1 MNKDIFKSV
10 AIEIDN
16 IIKEKMSRLIRNM
29 NKSEDSKVISGKIK
43 LGLLDEKMANEIVI
57 GVVDVYKRLL
67 KKSEDFNTQIMVF
80 VNLYNYLQYESIEK
94 YDRDIMVG
102 ISELFDNE
110 DDKEY
115 FLDLLEAL
123 DNPNKRS
130 FLELQYKNKEIE
142 ISYVYLA
149 VIYIQNM
156 LDYRTKQED
165 KEYDNLA
172 YCFSKIDK
180 WLTLYILYGSGYTFF
195 ERNKDFTLKYYRICL
210 PYVRVR
216 ELSELAPSFCYIAV
230 VITDKLYDEMG
241 IIVGK
246 MGNFIY
252 DLEKKNTK
260 MRNLQEERHN
270 IIRDFSHTYENMQAI
285 GLKEIADILLENK
298 DTKVQQCGRV
308 ILAEYGIKNSLRA
321 EFNLLRLNFEDNK
334 DDIIRLISK
343 DVYKYEKEYT
353 VNIEEIFEDTLRISL
368 LRIIYSG
375 NPRGDDIIAKK
386 IYRRLKDKVG
396 VMTNFVMSFEND
408 VILKGQS
415 SIKFLKERGILIYF
429 TSDDEWNRLYFLKN
443 GHAEVLIRSIFS
455 ELIINFMKYSD
466 LNKEIEIK
474 LKFNDGKFGVL
485 QFNRVTELIVSES
498 GFGIVSK
505 GKILE
510 KINGY
515 KSCYLE
521 KVNNVVDDNVFKVLF
536 LDKRLF
542 NRE

>member
-1 MNKDIFKSV
+1 MVENSGIDWHSYLDSFKRY
-10 AIEIDN
+10 
-16 IIKEKMSRLIRNM
+16 EK
-29 NKSEDSKVISGKIK
+29 
-43 LGLLDEKMANEIVI
+43 
-57 GVVDVYKRLL
+57 
-67 KKSEDFNTQIMVF
+67 
-80 VNLYNYLQYESIEK
+80 
-94 YDRDIMVG
+94 
-102 ISELFDNE
+102 
-110 DDKEY
+110 
-115 FLDLLEAL
+115 
-123 DNPNKRS
+123 
-130 FLELQYKNKEIE
+130 
-142 ISYVYLA
+142 
-149 VIYIQNM
+149 
-156 LDYRTKQED
+156 
-165 KEYDNLA
+165 
-172 YCFSKIDK
+172 
-180 WLTLYILYGSGYTFF
+180 
-195 ERNKDFTLKYYRICL
+195 
-210 PYVRVR
+210 
-216 ELSELAPSFCYIAV
+216 APSFCYIAV

-396 VMTNFVMSFEND
+396 VMTNFVMSLEND

-415 SIKFLKERGILIYF
+415 SIKFLKERGILIDF

-485 QFNRVTELIVSES
+485 QFNRVAELIVSES

-505 GKILE
+505 GEILE

-521 KVNNVVDDNVFKVLF
+521 KVHNVVDDNVFKVLF
-536 LDKRLF
+536 LLDKRLF